1 MPKPTFFAT
10 PANMRGWFERHH
22 ATTPELLVGFHKRHT
37 GTPSVTWPESVDVAL
52 CFGWIDG
59 IRRSI
64 DKDRYSIRFTP
75 RRPTSIWSAINV
87 KRMRALM
94 AGGLV
99 TPAGRTA
106 FEKRTAKKSGIYS
119 YEQRHEASFTP
130 AFTRRFKAQAAAW
143 KFFQAQAPWYR
154 KVCTHWVMTAKKEET
169 RERRLEQLM
178 SDSARGQRI
187 GLLNWKP
194 AR

>member
-10 PANMRGWFERHH
+10 PANMRGCFERHH

-52 CFGWIDG
+52 CFGWIG
-59 IRRSI
+59 RIRRSI
-64 DKDRYSIRFTP
+64 DKDSYSIRFTP

-99 TPAGRTA
+99 TPAGRA
-106 FEKRTAKKSGIYS
+106 
-119 YEQRHEASFTP
+119 
-130 AFTRRFKAQAAAW
+130 
-143 KFFQAQAPWYR
+143 
-154 KVCTHWVMTAKKEET
+154 
-169 RERRLEQLM
+169 
-178 SDSARGQRI
+178 
-187 GLLNWKP
+187 
-194 AR
+194 